1 MSTDSFLTSL
11 PGSDSLAKF
20 QATFHTTPS
29 IVSNGQSVR
38 VDKAPFEMEPGPI
51 QVSNNWLNRW
61 NFWVKISSLIN

>member
-38 VDKAPFEMEPGPI
+38 VDKAPFEMEP
-51 QVSNNWLNRW
+51 
-61 NFWVKISSLIN
+61 SLVQFQFPTIGGTAKTSWFKFLL